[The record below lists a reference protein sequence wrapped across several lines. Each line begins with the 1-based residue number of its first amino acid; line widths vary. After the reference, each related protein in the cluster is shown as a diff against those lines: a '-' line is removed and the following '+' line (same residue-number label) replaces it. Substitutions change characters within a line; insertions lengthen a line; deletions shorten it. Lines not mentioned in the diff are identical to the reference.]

1 MCLPFSCFLR
11 GTPGNPGLFR
21 KISRVFRDFLIKKET
36 ALTDSLSLLFPG
48 FTSAAQCQIPMRLLF
63 ETDSRN
69 CSPGEEPI
77 SVPSVR
83 AIIVSY
89 GRVAMVRNAK
99 DDYYRFPGGEI
110 RSGETNI
117 SALAGRL
124 REETGLIVSPGTE
137 TEYGCVVCR
146 SRSETGGILLREVFY
161 YICRTEPYRVPVRV
175 NSAPSRES
183 LSLCFVS
190 PVTAAEVNR
199 LCFSSAETRMMLG
212 VENRV
217 LELLVRDGYL

>member
-1 MCLPFSCFLR
+1 M
-11 GTPGNPGLFR
+11 
-21 KISRVFRDFLIKKET
+21 
-36 ALTDSLSLLFPG
+36 
-48 FTSAAQCQIPMRLLF
+48 
-63 ETDSRN
+63 
-69 CSPGEEPI
+69 
-77 SVPSVR
+77 
-83 AIIVSY
+83 
-89 GRVAMVRNAK
+89 
-99 DDYYRFPGGEI
+99 
-110 RSGETNI
+110 
-117 SALAGRL
+117 
-124 REETGLIVSPGTE
+124 IVSPGTE

>member
-1 MCLPFSCFLR
+1 
-11 GTPGNPGLFR
+11 
-21 KISRVFRDFLIKKET
+21 
-36 ALTDSLSLLFPG
+36 
-48 FTSAAQCQIPMRLLF
+48 
-63 ETDSRN
+63 
-69 CSPGEEPI
+69 
-77 SVPSVR
+77 
-83 AIIVSY
+83 
-89 GRVAMVRNAK
+89 MVRNAK

-217 LELLVRDGYL
+217 LEILVRDGYL

>member
-1 MCLPFSCFLR
+1 
-11 GTPGNPGLFR
+11 
-21 KISRVFRDFLIKKET
+21 
-36 ALTDSLSLLFPG
+36 
-48 FTSAAQCQIPMRLLF
+48 
-63 ETDSRN
+63 
-69 CSPGEEPI
+69 
-77 SVPSVR
+77 
-83 AIIVSY
+83 
-89 GRVAMVRNAK
+89 MVRNAK

-183 LSLCFVS
+183 LSLCFCLS
-190 PVTAAEVNR
+190 GHCGRGQPA
-199 LCFSSAETRMMLG
+199 
-212 VENRV
+212 
-217 LELLVRDGYL
+217 LLFLRRNEDDARG

>member
-21 KISRVFRDFLIKKET
+21 KISRVSRDFLIKKET

-63 ETDSRN
+63 ETDYRS

-124 REETGLIVSPGTE
+124 PDGALPCPGP
-137 TEYGCVVCR
+137 GR
-146 SRSETGGILLREVFY
+146 FR
-161 YICRTEPYRVPVRV
+161 
-175 NSAPSRES
+175 
-183 LSLCFVS
+183 
-190 PVTAAEVNR
+190 PVTGKPFPL
-199 LCFSSAETRMMLG
+199 LCLSGHCGRGQPA
-212 VENRV
+212 
-217 LELLVRDGYL
+217 LLFLRRNEDDARG